1 MFERIDLAPNSEW
14 CLEAKQE
21 TWLLIVDGS
30 ARTVS
35 SDVAKGD
42 AVFAQSDR
50 INIHVG
56 AIGMVGLV
64 AYTGGLVSD
73 LLQHSGLPA
82 EMAARRLQEV
92 HGPTSFTGATA
103 PQRTDA
109 WRLFNESVPPRC
121 IHWQSP
127 SASLRNRYLYP

>member
-1 MFERIDLAPNSEW
+1 MFERSGLAPKSEW
-14 CLEAKQE
+14 CLEAKPE
-21 TWLLIVDGS
+21 PWIRSVDGS
-30 ARTVS
+30 ARPVS

-103 PQRTDA
+103 PQRADG
-109 WRLFNESVPPRC
+109 WRLVNT
-121 IHWQSP
+121 
-127 SASLRNRYLYP
+127 A